1 MRGNHATHRRQYGI
15 TLIELMIVVA
25 IIAILAAIG
34 YPSYR
39 DYVRRSNRAEGKSEL
54 MNAAALQEKF
64 FSNNNTYTTDMTAL
78 GLDNTDPAITE
89 KGFYSVD
96 AAACAG
102 GTIATCYV
110 LTATPVA
117 GGGVVHTDAAARV
130 VVVVLAGEQPAP
142 VPAEDAV
149 AVEVT
154 PDGGVDAPGRLA

>member
-25 IIAILAAIG
+25 VIAILAAIG

-78 GLDNTDPAITE
+78 GVDDTDPAITE
-89 KGFYSVD
+89 SGYYSVD

-102 GTIATCYV
+102 ETIATCYL
-110 LTATPVA
+110 LTATA
-117 GGGVVHTDAAARV
+117 QGGQSDDSKCTTMTLDSRGTK
-130 VVVVLAGEQPAP
+130 
-142 VPAEDAV
+142 
-149 AVEVT
+149 
-154 PDGGVDAPGRLA
+154 GGTGAQCNCATADTCW

>member
-117 GGGVVHTDAAARV
+117 GGGQSDDTKCTSMTIDSRGSKGG
-130 VVVVLAGEQPAP
+130 AGAQCNCAT
-142 VPAEDAV
+142 AD
-149 AVEVT
+149 T
-154 PDGGVDAPGRLA
+154 CW

>member
-1 MRGNHATHRRQYGI
+1 
-15 TLIELMIVVA
+15 LIELMIVVA

-117 GGGVVHTDAAARV
+117 GGGQSDDTKCTSMTIDSRGTKGG
-130 VVVVLAGEQPAP
+130 AGTQCNCAT
-142 VPAEDAV
+142 AD
-149 AVEVT
+149 T
-154 PDGGVDAPGRLA
+154 CW

>member
-1 MRGNHATHRRQYGI
+1 MRGNHATHRRQHGI

-25 IIAILAAIG
+25 VIAILAAIG

-78 GLDNTDPAITE
+78 GLDNTDPAVTQ
-89 KGFYSVD
+89 KGFYSID

-102 GTIATCYV
+102 GIATCYI
-110 LTATPVA
+110 LTATAQGGQSDDGKCTSMTIDSQGTKGGA
-117 GGGVVHTDAAARV
+117 GAQCNCATAD
-130 VVVVLAGEQPAP
+130 
-142 VPAEDAV
+142 
-149 AVEVT
+149 T
-154 PDGGVDAPGRLA
+154 CW